1 MFWPDGLSWVS
12 NNRLQ
17 GDQLLGHGQVT
28 GSYLLALAVHYQGV
42 LVTLDRRLS
51 SAAVLGGDDAVELIQ
66 PLS

>member
-17 GDQLLGHGQVT
+17 GDQLLGHGLVT
-28 GSYLLALAVHYQGV
+28 NSYLLALAVDHQGD
-42 LVTLDRRLS
+42 LVTLDRRFS
-51 SAAVLGGDDAVELIQ
+51 SAAVLGADHAVELIQ